1 MTRTPHAPVDLTG
14 VPVLVTGATGFI
26 GSHVARWL
34 AERGARVR
42 ALVRS
47 VGAHPNLGSPR
58 IEQLRGD
65 FTDPAVAAAA
75 CAGVRY
81 VFHAA
86 ATVGRDLADALR
98 VNAEGTA
105 TLAAGARA
113 AGCRHFLHV
122 STVSVYDFASGAAR
136 YDEDAPLCSPAAGSG
151 GAEASVAPPQYG
163 VSKAEAERRL
173 REEGAAG
180 LHFTVFRLGAVLGVH
195 PTSTWGC
202 LIPAQVR
209 KGLVPRR
216 SDDAPI
222 PMTHVASVIHA
233 LDLALDDPAA
243 FGRVYNVVDTE
254 VPWNDYL
261 ADVAAFFPDAAP
273 LPEPGADGGV
283 FIGRCPGERIRREL
297 GFTPQIS
304 YAAAQAEAA
313 AWWRARLADGAAGP
327 GA

>member
-1 MTRTPHAPVDLTG
+1 MTHPPHAPVDLTG
-14 VPVLVTGATGFI
+14 VPVLVTGASGFI

-34 AERGARVR
+34 AERGALVR

-47 VGAHPNLGSPR
+47 VGAHPNLGSPG
-58 IEQLRGD
+58 IEQIRGD

-86 ATVGRDLADALR
+86 ATVGQDLADALH

-105 TLAAGARA
+105 TLAASARA

-122 STVSVYDFASGAAR
+122 STVSVYDFASGASR
-136 YDEDAPLCSPAAGSG
+136 YDEDAPLCSPAAAAGSD
-151 GAEASVAPPQYG
+151 GAVAPPQYG

-173 REEGAAG
+173 RAEGDAG
-180 LHFTVFRLGAVLGVH
+180 LRFTVFRLGAVLGVH

-202 LIPAQVR
+202 VIPAQVR

-222 PMTHVASVIHA
+222 PITHVASVIHA
-233 LDLALDDPAA
+233 LELSLDNPAA

-261 ADVAAFFPDAAP
+261 ADVRAFFPDAAP
-273 LPEPGADGGV
+273 LPEPGPPGGA

-297 GFTPQIS
+297 GFAPQIS

-313 AWWRARLADGAAGP
+313 AWWRARLMDGAAP